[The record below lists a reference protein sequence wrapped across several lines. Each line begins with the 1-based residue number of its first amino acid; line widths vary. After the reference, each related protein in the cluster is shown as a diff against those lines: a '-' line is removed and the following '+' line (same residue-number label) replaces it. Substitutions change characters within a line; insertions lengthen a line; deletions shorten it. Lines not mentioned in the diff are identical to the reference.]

1 MKMLEDIKLNKYVL
15 VNHPHARFRT
25 QCGLFDC
32 KRRRNIQYF
41 LWLVIES
48 MSTLKKG
55 IQFYV
60 VEDIYAKKNDQ
71 KVFIWTCNF
80 IIFLTRLY

>member
-1 MKMLEDIKLNKYVL
+1 MELLQDIKLNKYVL
-15 VNHPHARFRT
+15 AAYRPNARFSS

-32 KRRRNIQYF
+32 KRRKNKIQYF

-48 MSTLKKG
+48 QSTLKSG

-71 KVFIWTCNF
+71 K
-80 IIFLTRLY
+80 IFN